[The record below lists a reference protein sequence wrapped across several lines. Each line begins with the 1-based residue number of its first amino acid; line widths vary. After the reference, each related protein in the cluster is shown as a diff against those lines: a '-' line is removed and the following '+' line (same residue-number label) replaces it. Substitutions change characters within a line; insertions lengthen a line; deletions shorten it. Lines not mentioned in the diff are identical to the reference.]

1 MEKRKLVADLFYTF
15 YTRYTIYYMLYT
27 IYYILYTICYMLY
40 AIYYILYTT
49 SYVLHTIC
57 LFYTLYAIGRGPPRP
72 RVLRGAGRLHA
83 AREAVVDVVVMN
95 IHIYIYIT
103 FHCLSSFVGITI
115 CPSNIKS
122 SSRCTQGRAVRS
134 CPRSRSRRQRSTTG
148 GGGKRRATKTHAI

>member
-1 MEKRKLVADLFYTF
+1 MLYAICY
-15 YTRYTIYYMLYT
+15 ILYT
-27 IYYILYTICYMLY
+27 IYYKLCATYYMP
-40 AIYYILYTT
+40 
-49 SYVLHTIC
+49 VLHLVCYRSRTSPATSSSRGWTSSRC
-57 LFYTLYAIGRGPPRP
+57 TRGRGRCCCY
-72 RVLRGAGRLHA
+72 
-83 AREAVVDVVVMN
+83 EYTY
-95 IHIYIYIT
+95 IYIYIT